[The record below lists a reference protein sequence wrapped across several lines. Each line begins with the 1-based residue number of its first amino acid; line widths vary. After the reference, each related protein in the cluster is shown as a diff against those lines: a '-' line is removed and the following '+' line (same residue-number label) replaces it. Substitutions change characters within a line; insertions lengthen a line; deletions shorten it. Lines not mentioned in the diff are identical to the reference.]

1 MILWRWSEET
11 NEWRVLT
18 IEIMSHRGDDVFA
31 GWGKETNPDDLRAI
45 ADRFKE
51 QRGKGFRAFTI
62 HTARRVDSFSPDI
75 EEDMIFIAP
84 LIGG

>member
-1 MILWRWSEET
+1 
-11 NEWRVLT
+11 
-18 IEIMSHRGDDVFA
+18 MSHRGDDLFA
-31 GWGKETNPDDLRAI
+31 EWGKETNSDELKAI
-45 ADRFKE
+45 AERFNE
-51 QRGKGFRAFTI
+51 QRGKGSSAFTI

>member
-1 MILWRWSEET
+1 MPRIG
-11 NEWRVLT
+11 
-18 IEIMSHRGDDVFA
+18 IISHRGDDLFA
-31 GWGKETNPDDLRAI
+31 EWGKETNPDDLRAI
-45 ADRFKE
+45 AERFKE
-51 QRGKGFRAFTI
+51 QRAKGYSAFTI